1 MVGSTFVLE
10 EMDIKLDTE
19 YIGTNFIFY
28 DEINS
33 TNERLLTD
41 ETITQHGTVLLA
53 ENQFVGRG
61 RLGRK
66 WISAKNMSLTFSVL
80 LTENLKANNLNLI
93 NLGISLAVARSLQNL
108 YQLNVSV
115 KWPNDV
121 LISGRKVSGI
131 LLESVSKGEK
141 IDRVVVGIGINV
153 NQPFF
158 EGKLLMPPTSVRREF
173 GKPVKRER
181 LISEVLNEFELIL
194 EQIKKDPN
202 TVLESW
208 RSKCDWIGE
217 RVKVINGN
225 EELFGLFENID
236 SDGFLLLQQKDGTKK
251 IISGDVSL
259 RKM

>member
-19 YIGTNFIFY
+19 YIGTNFIFC

-41 ETITQHGTVLLA
+41 EAISQHGTVLLA

-66 WISAKNMSLTFSVL
+66 WISEKNMSLTFSIL
-80 LTENLKANNLNLI
+80 LTENIKPKNLNLI
-93 NLGISLAVARSLQNL
+93 NLGISLAVAKSLKNL
-108 YQLNVSV
+108 YQLDVSL

-121 LISGRKVSGI
+121 LISNRKVSGI
-131 LLESVSKGEK
+131 LLESVTKGEK

-158 EGKLLMPPTSVRREF
+158 EGKLLIPPTSVRREF

-181 LISEVLNEFELIL
+181 LISEVLNEFEIIL
-194 EQIKKDPN
+194 EQIEKDPN
-202 TVLESW
+202 TVLDSW
-208 RSKCDWIGE
+208 RSKCEWIGE
-217 RVKVINGN
+217 RVKIINGN

-259 RKM
+259 RKT